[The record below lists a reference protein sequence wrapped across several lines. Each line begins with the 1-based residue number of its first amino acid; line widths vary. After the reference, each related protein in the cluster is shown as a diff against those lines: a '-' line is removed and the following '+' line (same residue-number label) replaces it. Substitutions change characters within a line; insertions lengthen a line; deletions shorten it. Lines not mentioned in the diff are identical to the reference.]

1 MGVAWGAGGGA
12 GRDPSAV
19 SLDKLLYLPGL
30 AEALA
35 QKSPSNAP
43 PQPCS
48 DLPAPAQL
56 ELGLEVASTF

>member
-35 QKSPSNAP
+35 QEVPFQCPSP
-43 PQPCS
+43 
-48 DLPAPAQL
+48 
-56 ELGLEVASTF
+56 TM